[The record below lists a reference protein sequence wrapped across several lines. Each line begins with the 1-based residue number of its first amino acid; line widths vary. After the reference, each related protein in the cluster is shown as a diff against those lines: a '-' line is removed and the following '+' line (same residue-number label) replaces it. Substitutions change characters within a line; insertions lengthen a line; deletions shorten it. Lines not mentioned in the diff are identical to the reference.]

1 MAGELKFKIGDRVKI
16 IESEVGKVSLVNFID
31 GNEQPDVPIKKDD
44 VFYIVTVEKNNNY
57 PNEYCICTITREQL
71 DLVKD
76 TDSFTYGFKWIK
88 ENQVKKAFENQE
100 EAKSEIESLV
110 KKIKNQGEIL

>member
-16 IESEVGKVSLVNFID
+16 IESEVGKLVLNSYID
-31 GNEQPDVPIKKDD
+31 GEEQLNVPIKKDD
-44 VFYIVTVEKNNNY
+44 IFYIITTEHNNNY
-57 PNEYCICTITREQL
+57 PNAYCICSITREQL
-71 DLVKD
+71 DTVKD
-76 TDSFTYGFKWIK
+76 SDSFTYDFKWVE